1 MNSTK
6 QLINLAG
13 LVLVVAIVVA
23 GIALLALPMYSQ
35 AQTIDGQTRTVAQTN
50 AIYETQVAQ
59 LSAANDR
66 IDEIDANLAELRD
79 EIAAAPQLDD
89 VFELINAA
97 AERTEVTIET
107 VAVADPEDFIA
118 RTTVVEEAAAP
129 AATTD
134 TAENAAAETEAPAE
148 TTAAPVEG
156 PSLQRQVIITIDVKT
171 DDPEAAA
178 RFIDELGRGPRL
190 IAPIDG
196 TYVDGETLTATVL
209 AFIRTEG

>member
-23 GIALLALPMYSQ
+23 GIALVALPMYSQ
-35 AQTIDGQTRTVAQTN
+35 SQTIDGQTRTVAQTN
-50 AIYETQVAQ
+50 VVYETQVAQ

-66 IDEIDANLAELRD
+66 IDEIDANLAELRR
-79 EIAAAPQLDD
+79 EIATAPQLDD

-97 AERTEVTIET
+97 AERTDVMIDS

-118 RTTVVEEAAAP
+118 RTTVVEEAAA
-129 AATTD
+129 
-134 TAENAAAETEAPAE
+134 TAVAAETDGDGADSGEAGAAE
-148 TTAAPVEG
+148 PQAAADG

-171 DDPEAAA
+171 EDPEAAA
-178 RFIDELGRGPRL
+178 RFIDDLGRGPRL
-190 IAPIDG
+190 LAPIDG
-196 TYVDGETLTATVL
+196 TYVGGETLTATVL